1 MYNKKQIIRKVI
13 LGTVL
18 LAIAILITVFIREN
32 MNVQEPEM
40 ALPTFTVTMNGT
52 TAFAPESVFRA
63 GYEWNFFTTTAKHTP
78 PYSPRDLT
86 QVTPPVQMV
95 PRTYLDL
102 AFSIKPKSLVISR
115 ADDKNFENYMDLVDV
130 GRGPI
135 ITPAEP
141 GCYRYRIQ
149 ADFGW
154 RGSII
159 YFFTVQIMDS

>member
-1 MYNKKQIIRKVI
+1 MYTKKQIIRKLA

-18 LAIAILITVFIREN
+18 LAVAIVITVFIREN

-40 ALPTFTVTMNGT
+40 ALPTFTVTMNGS
-52 TAFAPESVFRA
+52 TALARGSVFRA

-78 PYSPRDLT
+78 PYSPQDLT
-86 QVTPPVQMV
+86 QVTPPVQMM

-102 AFSIKPKSLVISR
+102 DFSIKPKSLVISR
-115 ADDKNFENYMDLVDV
+115 ADDKNFENFMDLVDV
-130 GRGPI
+130 GMGPI
-135 ITPAEP
+135 ITPAEA
-141 GCYRYRIQ
+141 GSYRYRIQ

-159 YFFTVQIMDS
+159 YFFTVQILNS